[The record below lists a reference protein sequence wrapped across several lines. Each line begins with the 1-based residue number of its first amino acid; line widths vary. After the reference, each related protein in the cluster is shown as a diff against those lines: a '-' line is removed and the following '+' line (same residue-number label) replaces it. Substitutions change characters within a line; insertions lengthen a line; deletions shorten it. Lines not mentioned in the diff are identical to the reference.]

1 MAWTQI
7 PRTIQEK
14 CDLTLAC
21 DVIKISNSGGKQ
33 TRIGRTFTCGVAWQ
47 IEIVDGHLDYV
58 YFRTRDPVTRH
69 CFDIVAYKDN
79 GFSEADFES
88 CGICMEKA
96 EIATGCKHV
105 FCISC
110 LAGYFN
116 SFASGTV
123 FENTGLRAS
132 AIPCPICR
140 TGVSCFDSFSTY
152 LGDQLVI
159 KYHPEAAA
167 AAEN

>member
-1 MAWTQI
+1 MAWITV

-21 DVIKISNSGGKQ
+21 DMIKISDSSGKI

-47 IEIVDGHLDYV
+47 IEIVDGLLDYV

-69 CFDIVAYKDN
+69 CFDVVAYKDN
-79 GFSEADFES
+79 GFSETDFEYCS
-88 CGICMEKA
+88 ICMEKA
-96 EIATGCKHV
+96 EIATTCKHV

-116 SFASGTV
+116 SFAAGTV

-140 TGVSCFDSFSTY
+140 RVVSHFDSFSTY
-152 LGDQLVI
+152 LSDQLLV
-159 KYHPEAAA
+159 KYHPETG
-167 AAEN
+167 AEN